1 MDRTIQDVAR
11 LCGTTSRTLRHYDA
25 IGLLPPSRVTGTG
38 YRYYDDDALV
48 RLQRILLLRG
58 LGLALSE
65 VQRVLDSEQDPV
77 AALRAHLDRLRDE
90 QGRLS
95 RQVASVT
102 WTITAL
108 ENGDPLMAE
117 TMFDGFDH
125 TRYQD
130 EVEERWGTAAY
141 AAGDSWWRELSTA
154 DRDAWTHRVAE
165 LAEEWVAAAERGVA
179 PGSTEAQDLA
189 RRHCAW
195 LASIPGTPGHE
206 TGSPAKAYVLGLGE
220 MYVADPRFAATY
232 GGEKNATLVRDA
244 LRVYAGRNL

>member
-1 MDRTIQDVAR
+1 MDRTIHDVAR

-25 IGLLPPSRVTGTG
+25 IGLLPPSRVAGTG

-58 LGLALSE
+58 LGLALPE

-77 AALRAHLDRLRDE
+77 TALRAHLDRLRDE
-90 QGRLS
+90 QNRLS

-130 EVEERWGTAAY
+130 EVEQRWGAAAY
-141 AAGDSWWRELSTA
+141 APGDAWWRALSAVDRETWKRRVTELGA
-154 DRDAWTHRVAE
+154 A
-165 LAEEWVAAAERGVA
+165 WVAAAERGTT
-179 PGSTEAQDLA
+179 PGSAEAQDLA

-195 LASIPGTPGHE
+195 LASIPGTPGHG
-206 TGSPAKAYVLGLGE
+206 TGRPAKEYVLGLGE
-220 MYVADPRFAATY
+220 MYVADPRFAAHY
-232 GGEKNATLVRDA
+232 GGEQNATFVRDA
-244 LRVYAGRNL
+244 LRVYAEGNL

>member
-1 MDRTIQDVAR
+1 MERTIQDVAR

-25 IGLLPPSRVTGTG
+25 IGLLPPSRVADNG

-48 RLQRILLLRG
+48 RLQRIVLLRG
-58 LGLALSE
+58 LGLALPE
-65 VQRVLDSEQDPV
+65 VRRVLDSERDP
-77 AALRAHLDRLRDE
+77 ATALRAHLARLRDE

-125 TRYQD
+125 TRYRT
-130 EVEERWGTAAY
+130 EVEERWGTAAF
-141 AAGDSWWRELSTA
+141 AAGDSWWRALSTA
-154 DRDAWTHRVAE
+154 DRDTWRHHVAD
-165 LAEEWVAAAERGVA
+165 LGAEWVSAAERGVG
-179 PGSTEAQDLA
+179 PGSAAAQDLA

-206 TGSPAKAYVLGLGE
+206 TGSPAKEYVLGLGE
-220 MYVADPRFAATY
+220 MYVADPRFAAHY
-232 GGEKNATLVRDA
+232 GGEQNATLVRDA
-244 LRVYAGRNL
+244 LRLYAEGNL